1 MAETSVKS
9 IAVGEPPPG
18 STAVTSIP
26 QQDTNS
32 RLIFLTAALPLVV
45 LATSWFVTPGWSYVA
60 TTGALT
66 LFLLVLG
73 QTISGTP
80 FGVLVN
86 ERNLMSLSRVQAV
99 VWTVLVVGGYLTMAI
114 SRVKAGTPNAVDI
127 GIPQELWLAMGIS
140 TTSLLGTPLIL
151 SSKRARTPDEK
162 LVQSTSAQLAEDV
175 KDIEEN
181 SRGTL
186 YANKS
191 LLDARVSD
199 MFQGDEVGNTAYVD
213 LAKVQMF
220 YFTLIA
226 AVSYFMDVASAV
238 MAGKTG
244 GLPPLSQGFVALLA
258 ISHGGYLLGKANDH
272 SNSKPGA

>member
-1 MAETSVKS
+1 MAETSTAA
-9 IAVGEPPPG
+9 IAVDKPKPEDTG
-18 STAVTSIP
+18 VISIP
-26 QQDTNS
+26 QLENT
-32 RLIFLTAALPLVV
+32 RLVFLTAALPLTV
-45 LATSWFVTPGWSYVA
+45 LATSWFVAPGWSYVA

-66 LFLLVLG
+66 MFLLVLG
-73 QTISGTP
+73 QAISGTP
-80 FGVLVN
+80 FGVLIN
-86 ERNLMSLSRVQAV
+86 ERNMMSLSRVQAV
-99 VWTVLVVGGYLTMAI
+99 IWTVLVVGGYLTMAI

-127 GIPQELWLAMGIS
+127 AIPEELWLAMGIS

-151 SSKRARTPDEK
+151 GAKRARKPDDK
-162 LVQSTSAQLAEDV
+162 MVQNTSDQLAEDAS
-175 KDIEEN
+175 DIQAN
-181 SRGTL
+181 RHGTL

-191 LLDARVSD
+191 LQDARISD
-199 MFQGDEVGNTAYVD
+199 LFQGDEVGNTAHVD

-272 SNSKPGA
+272 SSSKPTA

>member
-1 MAETSVKS
+1 MAEKS
-9 IAVGEPPPG
+9 FAVGEPRPG
-18 STAVTSIP
+18 IAEPITSIP
-26 QQDTNS
+26 LQETNS
-32 RLIFLTAALPLVV
+32 RLLLLTGALPLVV

-60 TTGALT
+60 TTGALA

-73 QTISGTP
+73 QSISGTP
-80 FGVLVN
+80 FGVLIN
-86 ERNLMSLSRVQAV
+86 ERNLMSLSRVQAAI
-99 VWTVLVVGGYLTMAI
+99 WTVVVMGGYLTMAI
-114 SRVKAGTPNAVDI
+114 SRVKAGTTDAVDV

-151 SSKRARTPDEK
+151 GAKRSRKPDEK
-162 LVQSTSAQLAEDV
+162 MMQNTSTLLNERMDEMNQTSQ
-175 KDIEEN
+175 
-181 SRGTL
+181 GTL

-191 LLDARVSD
+191 LQEARVSD
-199 MFQGDEVGNTAYVD
+199 IFQGDEVGNTAHVD

-226 AVSYFMDVASAV
+226 AVSYFMDVAGAV

-272 SNSKPGA
+272 SNSRPA

>member
-1 MAETSVKS
+1 MDSNAPNAIPVGDLKQEA
-9 IAVGEPPPG
+9 AVI
-18 STAVTSIP
+18 SIP
-26 QQDTNS
+26 QPENS
-32 RLIFLTAALPLVV
+32 RLIFLTAALPLTVV
-45 LATSWFVTPGWSYVA
+45 ATAWFVAPGWSYVA
-60 TTGALT
+60 TTGALAM
-66 LFLLVLG
+66 FLLVLG

-80 FGVLVN
+80 FGVLIN
-86 ERNLMSLSRVQAV
+86 ERNLMSLSRVQAA

-114 SRVKAGTPNAVDI
+114 SRVKAGTPAAVDI
-127 GIPQELWLAMGIS
+127 AIPQELWLAMGIS

-151 SSKRARTPDEK
+151 AAKRSRKPDEK
-162 LVQSTSAQLAEDV
+162 MVLNTSAQLAEDAT
-175 KDIEEN
+175 DIHEN
-181 SRGTL
+181 CHGTL

-191 LLDARVSD
+191 LQDARVSD
-199 MFQGDEVGNTAYVD
+199 MFQGDEVGNTAHVD

-244 GLPPLSQGFVALLA
+244 GLPPLSEGFVALLA

-272 SNSKPGA
+272 SNSKPTA